1 MLSWLMTEV
10 IRGDSAGQRGRSH
23 DAVIESVHEPVEDV
37 SFFMGR
43 LWYRL
48 GQVELEEE
56 IHYSSRGGVLGT
68 VAVDTEVTKDHLQ
81 TMARIAVVK

>member
-1 MLSWLMTEV
+1 MARCSHRIYAQASGGFVLSMDGL
-10 IRGDSAGQRGRSH
+10 G
-23 DAVIESVHEPVEDV
+23 
-37 SFFMGR
+37 
-43 LWYRL
+43 YRL

-68 VAVDTEVTKDHLQ
+68 VAVDIEVTKDHLQ